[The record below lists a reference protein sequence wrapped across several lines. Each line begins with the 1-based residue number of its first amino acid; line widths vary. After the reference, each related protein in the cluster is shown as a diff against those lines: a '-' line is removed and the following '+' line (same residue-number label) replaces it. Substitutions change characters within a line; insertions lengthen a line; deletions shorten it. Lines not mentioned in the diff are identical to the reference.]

1 MIFGFPCRF
10 PARPSI
16 FAVVMTQSY
25 DLTRFFRHDGY
36 PKKDFPGFSLRGR
49 ERERPAR
56 LLCLVLISAVS
67 AVVPLAHAQLL
78 THRDLS
84 YAMAKTIAETAIDSC
99 AAKGYAVSAVVV
111 DRAGEVI
118 VAMRADNAGPHT
130 MENARRKAYTARSFR
145 TSTTAYAK
153 RFADNDPVVH
163 QQVTLPNVIAIPGGL
178 PVKVGDEVIAGV
190 GVSGSPGVDEPCVQA
205 GLDKVADQLK

>member
-1 MIFGFPCRF
+1 MHAKLC
-10 PARPSI
+10 
-16 FAVVMTQSY
+16 
-25 DLTRFFRHDGY
+25 
-36 PKKDFPGFSLRGR
+36 
-49 ERERPAR
+49 
-56 LLCLVLISAVS
+56 CLVLIGSAS
-67 AVVPLAHAQLL
+67 ALTPPAHSQLL

-84 YAMAKTIAETAIDSC
+84 YTVAKTIAEAAIDSC

-130 MENARRKAYTARSFR
+130 VENARRKAYTARSFR

-153 RFADNDPVVH
+153 RFADSDPVVR

-178 PVKVGDEVIAGV
+178 PVKLGDEVIAGV
-190 GVSGSPGVDEPCVQA
+190 GVSGSPGVDEPCVQD
-205 GLDKVADQLK
+205 GIDKIADQLR

>member
-1 MIFGFPCRF
+1 MSRILLFR
-10 PARPSI
+10 
-16 FAVVMTQSY
+16 
-25 DLTRFFRHDGY
+25 LT
-36 PKKDFPGFSLRGR
+36 
-49 ERERPAR
+49 
-56 LLCLVLISAVS
+56 LIGAVS
-67 AVVPLAHAQLL
+67 AVVPLTQAQLL

-84 YAMAKTIAETAIDSC
+84 YAIAKTIAETAIDSC

-111 DRAGEVI
+111 DRAGDVI

-178 PVKVGDEVIAGV
+178 PVKVGDDVIAGV
-190 GVSGSPGVDEPCVQA
+190 GLSGSPGVDEPCVQA